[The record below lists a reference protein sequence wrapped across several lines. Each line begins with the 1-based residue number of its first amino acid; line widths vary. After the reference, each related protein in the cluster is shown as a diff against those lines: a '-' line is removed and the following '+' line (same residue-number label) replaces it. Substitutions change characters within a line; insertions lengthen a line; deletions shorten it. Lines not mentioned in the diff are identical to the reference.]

1 MKLPGMVTRVM
12 GTGKLSLQ
20 KQTPAIL
27 TGAGV
32 VGFIA
37 SSALLMRATHKAQPA
52 IVDFQVDL
60 AKAKMHAEDDEYTE
74 KETQKAVT
82 KVYAEHSLV
91 LLKLYGPG
99 LAIGSAAIVCV
110 IAGHGMMAKRQASLV
125 AAYTGLDAA
134 YRAYRARVREEF
146 GDEKEK
152 ELFYDV
158 KQMRI
163 FEPDG
168 PEEGTVVIDH
178 DDRMPSPYARF
189 FDPTNPNWTKTP
201 EYNLMFLRSI
211 QDWAN
216 DNLRAHGY
224 LFLND
229 VYKELGLE
237 KSQAGQLVGWKYDPD
252 NKNIDSFVD
261 FGLYMIGDECNRSFV
276 NIIEPTVLLDFNVDG
291 LIQI

>member
-1 MKLPGMVTRVM
+1 M

-20 KQTPAIL
+20 KNTPAIL

-37 SSALLMRATHKAQPA
+37 STALTIRATNKAAHVIPELQK
-52 IVDFQVDL
+52 DL
-60 AKAKMHAEDDEYTE
+60 AKVKMISEDEEWDRKTHVR
-74 KETQKAVT
+74 AVT
-82 KVYAEHSLV
+82 KVYANNSLV
-91 LLKLYGPG
+91 LGQIYGPAV
-99 LAIGSAAIVCV
+99 AIGAAAIVCV

-134 YRAYRARVREEF
+134 YKAYRARIREEF

-152 ELFYDV
+152 ELYLDV

-163 FEPDG
+163 FD
-168 PEEGTVVIDH
+168 EEGGESVTIDY
-178 DDRMPSPYARF
+178 DDTLPSPYARF
-189 FDPTNPNWTKTP
+189 FDSFNPNWTKTP

-237 KSQAGQLVGWKYDPD
+237 RSQAGQIVGWRYDAQ
-252 NKNIDSFVD
+252 KNGTGDGFVD
-261 FGLYMIGDECNRSFV
+261 FGLYNIGDECNRSFV

-291 LIQI
+291 IIQI